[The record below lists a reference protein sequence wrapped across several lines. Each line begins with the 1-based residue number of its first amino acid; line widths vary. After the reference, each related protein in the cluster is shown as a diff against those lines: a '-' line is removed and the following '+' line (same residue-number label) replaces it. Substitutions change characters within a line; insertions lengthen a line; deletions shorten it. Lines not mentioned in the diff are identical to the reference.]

1 MSNFVFLNPLWLLAL
16 FPLAAILLWL
26 TLRSKQQTLIAP
38 HLAKALG
45 ITNNKRQSTAL
56 SLISFCWLLAVV
68 ALAGPSFQTEARPSY
83 SNSNARVLV
92 MDMSMSMYATDIK
105 PNRLT
110 QSRYKALDLLA
121 HWKEGSTGLVAYAG
135 DAFTVSPLTSDSA
148 TINNL
153 LPNLS
158 PDIMPYLGS
167 DAARGI
173 QLAIEMMTHAGLAQG
188 DIVLLTDDIDS
199 QEQDEIEKLLAGTNW
214 KLIIMGIGTQAGAPI
229 VLTDGSMLKND
240 AGQTVVAKT
249 NFANMQS
256 LSQSVQGI
264 FTPIRLDNSDI
275 DIIVRLTQ
283 AENPNVGAQNKQT
296 VEDRVNNGYWLL
308 LLLIIPCLLLFRRG
322 FIFSLVI
329 LFLPMLQSPNAEASP
344 WLNQNQQ
351 AKQAFDNDDYQGASE
366 QFTDLEWKGIAQYQA
381 GDYAAAVKTLSQ
393 LPNTNVRSQYNL
405 ANAYA
410 QNGELVEAKKRYEQ
424 VLRQQPDHADA
435 QHNLDVVTKALQQQQ
450 QQQQQQQSESQ
461 SNKDQQQNSQQNQNS
476 EQDSSSQPSD
486 SNNADNQ
493 PSQSQNSKG
502 QSEEQQTAQDNQ
514 QQSAEQSPADSKPNT
529 EAQKSEPSQHE
540 SEQENA
546 DNSQSVDATQTQN
559 ASSDAEK
566 EQQSVAAQAMEA
578 DSSQTIDPEL
588 RKLEQVESARD
599 PSRLL
604 KAQMFL
610 QAKQRE
616 ESQVQPPQNNGK
628 KW

>member
-1 MSNFVFLNPLWLLAL
+1 MSDFVFLNPLWLMAF

-45 ITNNKRQSTAL
+45 ITNHKRQSTAL

-121 HWKEGSTGLVAYAG
+121 HWKEGSTGLIAYAG

-148 TINNL
+148 TISNL

-158 PDIMPYLGS
+158 PNIMPYLGA

-173 QLAIEMMTHAGLAQG
+173 QLAIETMTNAGLTQG

-199 QEQDEIEKLLAGTNW
+199 QERDDIEKLLTGTAW
-214 KLIIMGIGTQAGAPI
+214 KLIIMGIGTQSGAPI
-229 VLTDGSMLKND
+229 VLADGSMLKND

-275 DIIVRLTQ
+275 DIIARLTQ
-283 AENPNVGAQNKQT
+283 AENPTVGAQNKQT

-308 LLLIIPCLLLFRRG
+308 PLLIIPCLLLFRRG
-322 FIFSLVI
+322 FIFCVAI
-329 LFLPMLQSPNAEASP
+329 LFLPMLQSPSAEASP

-351 AKQAFDNDDYQGASE
+351 AKQAFDNEDYQGASE

-393 LPNTNVRSQYNL
+393 LPNTDARSQYNL

-410 QNGELVEAKKRYEQ
+410 QSGELAEAKKLYEQ
-424 VLRQQPDHADA
+424 LLRQQPDHTDA
-435 QHNLDVVTKALQQQQ
+435 QHNLDVVTKALQQQ
-450 QQQQQQQSESQ
+450 SESQ
-461 SNKDQQQNSQQNQNS
+461 SSNDQQQNSQQKQNS
-476 EQDSSSQPSD
+476 EQDSSSQSSD
-486 SNNADNQ
+486 NNNADNQ
-493 PSQSQNSKG
+493 QSQSQNSKG
-502 QSEEQQTAQDNQ
+502 KSEVQQTAQDNQ
-514 QQSAEQSPADSKPNT
+514 QQPADQSSADSKPND
-529 EAQKSEPSQHE
+529 EAQKAEPSQRE

-546 DNSQSVDATQTQN
+546 DNSQSADATQTQN
-559 ASSDAEK
+559 ASNDAEK
-566 EQQSVAAQAMEA
+566 EQQIAATQAMETG
-578 DSSQTIDPEL
+578 SSPTIDPEL
-588 RKLEQVESARD
+588 RKLEQVENARD

-616 ESQVQPPQNNGK
+616 ENQVQPPQNNGK